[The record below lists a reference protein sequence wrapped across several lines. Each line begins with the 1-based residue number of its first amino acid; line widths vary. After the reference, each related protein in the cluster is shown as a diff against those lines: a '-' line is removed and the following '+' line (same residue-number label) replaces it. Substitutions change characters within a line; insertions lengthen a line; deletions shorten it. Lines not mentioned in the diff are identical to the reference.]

1 MRIVDVTAA
10 VLAALA
16 VAGCSVRAPYASPP
30 TAPAESTRV
39 APEYF
44 AAQPYDARWWTQF
57 DDPVL
62 QQLQE
67 QALASNYD
75 LRAAVARVDQAR
87 AFFDDVKRDQYPI
100 ATVGAG
106 VEWREQSVP
115 GFANE
120 PIRTTTYRA
129 GLDMFWEIDLFGRVR
144 SATRAAAATAQEYE
158 AALQDMRVIIAA
170 EVARNYFELRGLQQQ
185 RQVVERSLANQQE
198 TLRLTQVR
206 RDAGLGEEFDVARA
220 AARVAA
226 IESSLPPL
234 NAEIARRE
242 HSLAVL
248 AGVRPAALAVDLSP
262 REYAPLA
269 KALPIGDIGEL
280 LRRRPDVR
288 QAERRLAAVS
298 ELEGVAAAELFPRVS
313 VIGMLGLLAGRGNVF
328 GTSDSRAWAIAPA
341 MQWAGFDLGS
351 ARARLRG
358 AQAASREALAEYDQT
373 VLRALEETENAFVA
387 YREEQQ
393 RLVKLADQVRESERA
408 SNIARARYREGI
420 ADFLALLDAERTQ
433 LDAEDAFAQAE
444 ARVFVSVVSVYKA
457 LGGP

>member
-1 MRIVDVTAA
+1 V
-10 VLAALA
+10 
-16 VAGCSVRAPYASPP
+16 
-30 TAPAESTRV
+30 E
-39 APEYF
+39 
-44 AAQPYDARWWTQF
+44 
-57 DDPVL
+57 
-62 QQLQE
+62 
-67 QALASNYD
+67 
-75 LRAAVARVDQAR
+75 QAR
-87 AFFDDVKRDQYPI
+87 AVFDDVKLDRYPT
-100 ATVGAG
+100 ATVGGG

-115 GFANE
+115 GLIND
-120 PIRTTTYRA
+120 PVRTTTYRA
-129 GLDMFWEIDLFGRVR
+129 VLDMFWEIDLFGRVR
-144 SATRAAAATAQEYE
+144 SATRAASASAQEYE
-158 AALQDMRVIIAA
+158 AALQDVRVVVAA

-185 RQVVERSLANQQE
+185 RQVVERSLSNQQE

-220 AARVAA
+220 GARVAA
-226 IESSLPPL
+226 IESSLPL
-234 NAEIARRE
+234 LGTEIARRE

-248 AGVRPAALAVDLSP
+248 AGVRPGALAADLSP
-262 REYAPLA
+262 RSYSPLT
-269 KALPIGDIGEL
+269 KSLPIGDVGVL

-288 QAERRLAAVS
+288 QAERRLATVS
-298 ELEGVAAAELFPRVS
+298 ELEGVAAADLFPRVS
-313 VIGMLGLLAGRGNVF
+313 IVGMLGLIAGRGSVF
-328 GTSDSRAWAIAPA
+328 GTSDSRAWAVAPA

-358 AQAASREALAEYDQT
+358 AQAASREALASYDQT

-387 YREEQQ
+387 YREDQQ

-420 ADFLALLDAERTQ
+420 SDFLALLDAERTQ